1 MRRESRDSP
10 PANRP
15 EIELSP
21 VRILS
26 TLSHTGNQRV
36 LADWL
41 RKQERYEVISG
52 DNAGL
57 ADTDFDVGIL
67 DERSLREYETVI
79 RERKNDASAFL
90 PVLLVSTGT
99 DDAPLDTLGRPEM
112 GSKVWQFVDEVLPTP
127 IDTAELRRRLETL
140 TRIRAQSVALER
152 KTEQLLLLN
161 RITRH
166 DIRNEMNVVSGWTE
180 HLAENTDEE
189 GDQIRQRIRD
199 SSQHV
204 VDLTKAVREF
214 VETLQTA
221 GDPDLQAVDLE
232 SVVTNELTKR
242 RTTFEDADFVIT
254 REIPRVYVR
263 ANDLLASVFRNVLN
277 NAVQHNDS
285 DTPRVEVT
293 VLEYGET
300 VTVTVA
306 DNGPGIPQRQRD
318 AVLGRT
324 EQGLDHPGAGLG
336 LYLVDTLLTQYG
348 GAVRIGDA
356 ELGGASIEVEL
367 PKESVTEVNTA
378 DDGS

>member
-1 MRRESRDSP
+1 
-10 PANRP
+10 
-15 EIELSP
+15 
-21 VRILS
+21 
-26 TLSHTGNQRV
+26 V

-367 PKESVTEVNTA
+367 PKESLTEVNTA
-378 DDGS
+378 DDDS